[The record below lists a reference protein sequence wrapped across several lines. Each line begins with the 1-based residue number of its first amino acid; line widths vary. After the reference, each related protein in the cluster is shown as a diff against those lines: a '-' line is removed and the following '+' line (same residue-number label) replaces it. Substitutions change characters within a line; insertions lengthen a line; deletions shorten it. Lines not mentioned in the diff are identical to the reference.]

1 MVRVLCAE
9 PYWTEPALD
18 FILRLRR
25 RLGAGRESRN
35 NSRFNRLKS
44 RRRSSSRE
52 ASVRCSPGGESIR
65 EVFLEFANDRTARV
79 SEIERPL
86 RCRYRKLERK
96 APHEIAFRAGR
107 AEVRSR
113 SVGPTAREN
122 GLTSQDRLG
131 SVHGVNRMD
140 SCSRPV
146 GEGMGIPVPG
156 ARLGFRTA
164 AVL

>member
-1 MVRVLCAE
+1 MVRVLYAE

-25 RLGAGRESRN
+25 SLGAGRESRN

-86 RCRYRKLERK
+86 RCQYRKLRRET
-96 APHEIAFRAGR
+96 PHEIAFRAGR

-113 SVGPTAREN
+113 SVGPTARED
-122 GLTSQDRLG
+122 GLTSR
-131 SVHGVNRMD
+131 
-140 SCSRPV
+140 
-146 GEGMGIPVPG
+146 
-156 ARLGFRTA
+156 ARLGQSMA
-164 AVL
+164 